1 MPFFENE
8 GSAPRGKTLPEPV
21 DHNLADVLNPYLQ
34 LTCTGIDDGAYRQPD
49 QVIGVGQRIH
59 LVEIVNTPY
68 QPAKLVAPCS
78 KAGDVQ
84 IPYRQHLR
92 GSSQFGAHLGKHLRP
107 AVEGSTQERDGA
119 VGHLRMLIHQW
130 MRNDGHP
137 LGTPKFKPPRAFN
150 DVHP

>member
-84 IPYRQHLR
+84 IPIANTWVDPPSSRQTSGNICAQR
-92 GSSQFGAHLGKHLRP
+92 
-107 AVEGSTQERDGA
+107 
-119 VGHLRMLIHQW
+119 
-130 MRNDGHP
+130 
-137 LGTPKFKPPRAFN
+137 
-150 DVHP
+150 